1 MRQSSSRWSGCAEG
15 GIVIFDTDVLIWV
28 QRGNAKA
35 ARAIDQ
41 VTERY
46 ISILTYMELLQAA
59 KNRKLHEYITAF
71 VSDFGFQT
79 LPLTENIGHRAA
91 VYVAEYTL
99 SHGVRAA
106 DALIAATAT
115 ENNLPLCSGNAKH
128 YRVIQE
134 LKLKVFR
141 P

>member
-1 MRQSSSRWSGCAEG
+1 
-15 GIVIFDTDVLIWV
+15 
-28 QRGNAKA
+28 
-35 ARAIDQ
+35 
-41 VTERY
+41 
-46 ISILTYMELLQAA
+46 MELLQTAQS
-59 KNRKLHEYITAF
+59 KKQHEYITSF
-71 VSDFGFQT
+71 LTELEFRT

-99 SHGVRAA
+99 SHGIQAA
-106 DALIAATAT
+106 DAIIAATAT

-128 YRVIQE
+128 YRAIQQ

>member
-1 MRQSSSRWSGCAEG
+1 M
-15 GIVIFDTDVLIWV
+15 IFDTDVLIWV
-28 QRGNAKA
+28 QRGNQKA
-35 ARAIDQ
+35 ARAINESK
-41 VTERY
+41 ERY
-46 ISILTYMELLQAA
+46 LSVLTYLELLQAA
-59 KNRKLHEYITAF
+59 QNKKQHEYITSF
-71 VSDFGFQT
+71 LGDLGFQT

-99 SHGVRAA
+99 SYGLRAA
-106 DALIAATAT
+106 DAIIAATAT

-128 YRVIQE
+128 YRAIQE